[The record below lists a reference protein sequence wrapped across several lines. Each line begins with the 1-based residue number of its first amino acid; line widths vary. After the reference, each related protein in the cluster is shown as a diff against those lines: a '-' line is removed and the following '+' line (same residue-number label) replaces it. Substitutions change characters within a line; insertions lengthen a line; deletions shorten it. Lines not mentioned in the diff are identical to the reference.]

1 MYIDPQGLLYVV
13 GAICLLWVSGFLCWA
28 LYETAR
34 FMRQANGLLE
44 EVQERVEMV
53 EAFVDDL
60 IEKASA
66 LTGYLDILMN
76 VGDTV
81 AGFLGR
87 GRSEPKSKG
96 KKKRRLLSRSD
107 EDDE

>member
-13 GAICLLWVSGFLCWA
+13 GAICLLWVGGFLCWA

-44 EVQERVEMV
+44 EIQERVDMV

-60 IEKASA
+60 IKKASA

-76 VGDTV
+76 VGDTLS
-81 AGFLGR
+81 GFLGR
-87 GRSEPKSKG
+87 GRGEAKTKE
-96 KKKRRLLSRSD
+96 KKKRKLLSRSNED
-107 EDDE
+107 EE